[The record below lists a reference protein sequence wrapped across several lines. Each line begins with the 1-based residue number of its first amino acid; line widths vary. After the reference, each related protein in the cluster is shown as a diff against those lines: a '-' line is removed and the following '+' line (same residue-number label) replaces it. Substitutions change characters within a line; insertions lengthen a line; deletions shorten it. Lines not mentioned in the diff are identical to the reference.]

1 VLLRWPFRTSSG
13 PLGDGSASAVTVEDM
28 KQPTRSI
35 IVMCAAALAGGTG
48 GAVIATEAAGPG
60 GTQTITR
67 TADAA
72 VNRTVAATSG
82 GALSASAIYARS
94 KDSVAY
100 ITATSTGSSAAATA
114 GGAVDPSGGGA
125 SPYGGG
131 GREGGSTGGTATGSG
146 FVISADGYVVTNAHV
161 IDGAT
166 RVTATIGD
174 GKALTAKVVGVDQST
189 DLALLKVTPAAALKP
204 LTLADSSA
212 VQVGDAT
219 FAIGNPYGLDRTLT
233 TGVVSALHRSIQSP
247 NGYAINGVL
256 QTDAALNPGNSGGP
270 LLDAQGNVVGVN
282 SQIATSPSS
291 DGTSGGNTGVGFAVP
306 SDTVTRVVQQLRA
319 SGKATHAYL
328 GVGTSEDTGG
338 DGTGATIASVTAS
351 GPAADAG
358 LRVGDVLTK
367 LGDTAVDDA
376 EAMGTAVDAHRPGER
391 VKVTYTRGGR
401 TATAEVTLGTRPA
414 GTTQATAATAP

>member
-1 VLLRWPFRTSSG
+1 
-13 PLGDGSASAVTVEDM
+13 M

-48 GAVIATEAAGPG
+48 GAVIATEAVGPG
-60 GTQTITR
+60 GTQTVTR
-67 TADAA
+67 TAQAP
-72 VNRTVAATSG
+72 VNTTVASTTG
-82 GALSASAIYARS
+82 GALTASAIYARS

-100 ITATSTGSSAAATA
+100 ITATSTGTSGAAAGTTD
-114 GGAVDPSGGGA
+114 GGSADPSGAGA
-125 SPYGGG
+125 DPYGAGQ
-131 GREGGSTGGTATGSG
+131 EQGSTGGTATGSG
-146 FVISADGYVVTNAHV
+146 FVVSADGYVVTNAHV
-161 IDGAT
+161 IDGAS
-166 RVTATIGD
+166 RVTAKIGD

-189 DLALLKVTPAAALKP
+189 DLALLKVSAGTALEP

-270 LLDAQGNVVGVN
+270 LLDAQGHVVGVN
-282 SQIATSPSS
+282 SQIATSSSS
-291 DGTSGGNTGVGFAVP
+291 DGRSGGNTGVGFAVP
-306 SDTVTRVVQQLRA
+306 SDTVTRVIQGLRET
-319 SGKATHAYL
+319 GRATHAYL
-328 GVGTSEDTGG
+328 GVGTSDDTGG
-338 DGTGATIASVTAS
+338 DGAGAKVASVAAS

-358 LRVGDVLTK
+358 RRAGDVITKVGDTTVA
-367 LGDTAVDDA
+367 DV

-391 VKVTYTRGGR
+391 VAVTYTRGGTTR
-401 TATAEVTLGTRPA
+401 TAKVTLGTRPA
-414 GTTQATAATAP
+414 GTTEAAAATTAP